1 VSDREALLNFLRA
14 QEELERRKTRCPL
27 GHFKPHGGQAATWED
42 FKAHECRIVIINA
55 GNRWGKSEWNAAT
68 ILCYLYGYWIHEV
81 PHLELTA
88 EGDYPPRSSIPPQYW
103 IRRPDGV
110 PIRNPSTVL
119 LVTGLPL
126 AKGIAQIIFPK
137 LETLLPPAVKTHRDY
152 RVARGALSVP
162 MHMKLPNGS
171 VVFFGSV
178 EQAPMSFEGTNY
190 DAVGFDEPPSRP
202 VYQAVWRGCTDFY
215 AKIWFSMTPLGPN
228 AQWIYT
234 ELIQDE
240 NRDDIR
246 CRQGSI
252 HDNPYIP
259 DAAKQEFLEGGS
271 FNEEERRAREF
282 GEWSFISSVAFPQW
296 TPNVHIVPTRPID
309 EGKIRIHGCD
319 PHHRRPYAMMWTAW
333 GPDGDC
339 EVYNESPLGVEHHRM
354 RSGPQ
359 TIEEYAASIRV
370 LEGRL
375 PADYRVLDPRFGKA
389 EFAMKGSPQTS
400 VQDDFARLGLYFD
413 FPREGISREE
423 TGILVIREM
432 LQWDK
437 TYPISPTNQPR
448 LYVQEHCINTI
459 AALARSQFKSNADPD
474 VLPEALREAYK
485 DFRDT
490 LRYIV
495 LADKPVE
502 RFSGTQAHGYLSEAD
517 LLEAND
523 PESA

>member
-14 QEELERRKTRCPL
+14 QEELERRRTRCPL
-27 GHFKPHGGQAATWED
+27 GHFKLHDGQSGAVEILQEAA
-42 FKAHECRIVIINA
+42 CRILILNA
-55 GNRWGKSEWNAAT
+55 GNRWGKSELNAAI
-68 ILCYLYGYWIHEV
+68 ILSYLYGYWIFEV

-88 EGDYPPRSSIPPQYW
+88 DGDYPPRNSIPPQYW

-126 AKGIAQIIFPK
+126 QKGIAQIIFPK

-152 RVARGALSVP
+152 HVARGALSVP
-162 MHMKLPNGS
+162 MHMRLPNGS

-178 EQAPMSFEGTNY
+178 EQSPMSFEGTNY
-190 DAVGFDEPPSRP
+190 DAVGFDEPPSRA
-202 VYQAVWRGCTDFY
+202 VFQAVWRGCTDFY
-215 AKIWFSMTPLGPN
+215 AKIWMSMTPLGPN

-234 ELIQDE
+234 DLIQDE
-240 NRDDIR
+240 SRTDIR
-246 CRQGSI
+246 AIQGSI
-252 HDNPYIP
+252 HENPYIP

-271 FNEEERRAREF
+271 FNEEERRSREF

-296 TPNVHIVPTRPID
+296 NPDVHIIPTRPID
-309 EGKIRIHGCD
+309 EDYIRVQGCD
-319 PHHRRPYAMMWTAW
+319 PHHRRPYAMIWTAW

-339 EVYNESPLGVEHHRM
+339 IVYNESPLGIEHHRM
-354 RSGPQ
+354 RSGPS
-359 TIEEYAASIRV
+359 TIEEYCSTIRV

-389 EFAMKGSPQTS
+389 EFAMKGRPQTS
-400 VQDDFARLGLYFD
+400 VQDDFARAGLYFD

-423 TGILVIREM
+423 TGIQAIRQM

-437 TYPISPTNQPR
+437 TYPISVTNQPK

-474 VLPEALREAYK
+474 VLPEAVKEAFK

-502 RFSGTQAHGYLSEAD
+502 RFGGNETDGYLSVED
-517 LLEAND
+517 LRSENNW
-523 PESA
+523 